1 MEAIRLRQ
9 DGTLS
14 LYEVMRYKYRGKG
27 WAIEYADSEGNYGEG
42 DPLTGAERLLWEDE
56 GDAPVQAD
64 LEAEKPAIKNIL
76 GFEQLRYNRDKKL
89 AETDWVVTKANE
101 TGVAESEAWKTYRQ
115 ALRDLPSNTTD
126 PFNPTWPTK
135 PT

>member
-14 LYEVMRYKYRGKG
+14 LYEVMRYKYMDKG
-27 WAIEYADSEGNYGEG
+27 WAIEYADS
-42 DPLTGAERLLWEDE
+42 GAERLLWEDE

-64 LEAEKPAIKNIL
+64 LEAEKPVIKNIL

-135 PT
+135 PS

>member
-1 MEAIRLRQ
+1 MEPIRLRS

-14 LYEVMRYKYRGKG
+14 LYEVMKYKYRDKG
-27 WAIEYADSEGNYGEG
+27 WAVEYADSEGNYGMG
-42 DPLTGAERLLWEDE
+42 DPLSGAERLVWEDE

-64 LEAEKPAIKNIL
+64 LEKEKPTIKNIL
-76 GFEQLRYNRDKKL
+76 GFQKLRYDRDLKL

-101 TGVAESEAWKTYRQ
+101 TGVAEWKTYRQ
-115 ALRDLPSNTTD
+115 ALRDLPSNTSD

-135 PT
+135 PS

>member
-14 LYEVMRYKYRGKG
+14 LYEVMRYKYMDKG

-56 GDAPVQAD
+56 GDAPIQAD

-76 GFEQLRYNRDKKL
+76 GFQQLRYQRDKKL

-101 TGVAESEAWKTYRQ
+101 TGVAESDEWKTYRQ
-115 ALRDLPSNTTD
+115 ALRDLP
-126 PFNPTWPTK
+126 
-135 PT
+135 

>member
-14 LYEVMRYKYRGKG
+14 LYEVMRYKYMDKG

-64 LEAEKPAIKNIL
+64 LEAEKPVIKNIL
-76 GFEQLRYNRDKKL
+76 GFQQLRYERDKKL

-101 TGVAESEAWKTYRQ
+101 TGVAESDEWKTYRQ

-135 PT
+135 PS

>member
-14 LYEVMRYKYRGKG
+14 LYEVMRYKYSDKG

-101 TGVAESEAWKTYRQ
+101 TGVAESNEWKTYRQ

-135 PT
+135 PS

>member
-1 MEAIRLRQ
+1 MEQIRLRN

-14 LYEVMRYKYRGKG
+14 LYEVMKYKYLNNG
-27 WAIEYADSEGNYGEG
+27 WAVEYADENGVYGMG
-42 DPLTGAERLLWEDE
+42 DPLSGAERLLWEDE
-56 GDAPVQAD
+56 GEAPVQAD
-64 LEAEKPAIKNIL
+64 LEKEKPIIKNIL
-76 GFEQLRYNRDKKL
+76 GFQKLRYDRDIKL

-101 TGVAESEAWKTYRQ
+101 TGIAESNEWKTYRQ

-135 PT
+135 PS

>member
-14 LYEVMRYKYRGKG
+14 LYEVMRYKYMDKG

-56 GDAPVQAD
+56 GDAPIQAD
-64 LEAEKPAIKNIL
+64 LEAEKPVIKNIL
-76 GFEQLRYNRDKKL
+76 GFQQLRYNRDKKL

-101 TGVAESEAWKTYRQ
+101 TGVAESDEWKTYRQ

-135 PT
+135 PS

>member
-1 MEAIRLRQ
+1 MEASRLRQ
-9 DGTLS
+9 DGTVS
-14 LYEVMRYKYRGKG
+14 LYEVLRYKSMDNGG
-27 WAIEYADSEGNYGEG
+27 AIEYADSEGNYGEG

-76 GFEQLRYNRDKKL
+76 GFQQLRYNRDKKL

-101 TGVAESEAWKTYRQ
+101 TGVAESDEWKTYRQ

-135 PT
+135 PS

>member
-14 LYEVMRYKYRGKG
+14 LYEVMRYKYMDKG

-64 LEAEKPAIKNIL
+64 LEAEKPVIKNIL

-135 PT
+135 PS

>member
-14 LYEVMRYKYRGKG
+14 LYEVMRYKYMDKG

-56 GDAPVQAD
+56 GDAPIQAD
-64 LEAEKPAIKNIL
+64 LEAEKPVIKNIL
-76 GFEQLRYNRDKKL
+76 GFQHLRYQRDKKL

-101 TGVAESEAWKTYRQ
+101 TGVAESDEWKTYRQ

-135 PT
+135 PS

>member
-14 LYEVMRYKYRGKG
+14 LYEVMRYKYMDKG

-56 GDAPVQAD
+56 GDAPIQAD
-64 LEAEKPAIKNIL
+64 LEAEKPVIKNIL
-76 GFEQLRYNRDKKL
+76 GFQQLRYKRDKKL

-101 TGVAESEAWKTYRQ
+101 TGVAESDEWKTYRQ

-135 PT
+135 PS

>member
-14 LYEVMRYKYRGKG
+14 LYEVMRYKYMDKG

-56 GDAPVQAD
+56 GDAPIQAD
-64 LEAEKPAIKNIL
+64 LEAEKPVIKI
-76 GFEQLRYNRDKKL
+76 F
-89 AETDWVVTKANE
+89 
-101 TGVAESEAWKTYRQ
+101 
-115 ALRDLPSNTTD
+115 
-126 PFNPTWPTK
+126 
-135 PT
+135 

>member
-1 MEAIRLRQ
+1 METIRLRQ

-14 LYEVMRYKYRGKG
+14 LYEVMRYKYNDKG

-64 LEAEKPAIKNIL
+64 LEAEKTTIKNIL
-76 GFEQLRYNRDKKL
+76 GFKKLRYDRDKKL
-89 AETDWVVTKANE
+89 TETDWIVTKANE
-101 TGVAESEAWKTYRQ
+101 TGVAESDEWKTYRQ

-126 PFNPTWPTK
+126 PFSPTWPTL
-135 PT
+135 PS

>member
-1 MEAIRLRQ
+1 MKSIRLRQ

-14 LYEVMRYKYRGKG
+14 LYEVMRYKYMGKG

-42 DPLTGAERLLWEDE
+42 DPLTGAERLIWEDE
-56 GDAPVQAD
+56 GEAPVQAD
-64 LEAEKPAIKNIL
+64 LEAE
-76 GFEQLRYNRDKKL
+76 
-89 AETDWVVTKANE
+89 
-101 TGVAESEAWKTYRQ
+101 ESDDWKTYRQ

-135 PT
+135 PS

>member
-14 LYEVMRYKYRGKG
+14 LYEVMRYKYMDKG

-56 GDAPVQAD
+56 GDAPIQAD
-64 LEAEKPAIKNIL
+64 LEAETPVIKNIL
-76 GFEQLRYNRDKKL
+76 GFQQLRYQRDKKL

-101 TGVAESEAWKTYRQ
+101 TGVAESDEWKTYRQ

-135 PT
+135 PS

>member
-14 LYEVMRYKYRGKG
+14 LYEVMRYKYMDKG

-64 LEAEKPAIKNIL
+64 LEAEKPVIKNIL
-76 GFEQLRYNRDKKL
+76 GFQQLRYQRDKKL

-101 TGVAESEAWKTYRQ
+101 TGIAESDEWKTYRQ

-135 PT
+135 PS